1 MAGYGGRWAQL
12 EHSTA
17 GVAGGECRG
26 TPVGI
31 REPAELLSDAL
42 GSVLEKAHSG
52 ASEAASFPI
61 IRHCENIPLS
71 VYFLIT
77 HLFVCL
83 LIVLLLEQNVQ
94 WSMRLSLCL
103 RVSALPR
110 GQVTEPGLQAYE
122 DGRERSPQKLL
133 SLAQAWELSGCPWTP
148 GLIKA
153 GLSLWGFIRK

>member
-1 MAGYGGRWAQL
+1 MAEYGGRWAQL

-17 GVAGGECRG
+17 GMAGGECRCA
-26 TPVGI
+26 PVGI
-31 REPAELLSDAL
+31 KEPAELLSDAL
-42 GSVLEKAHSG
+42 DSVLEKVHSG

-103 RVSALPR
+103 MVSALPR
-110 GQVTEPGLQAYE
+110 GRVTEPGLQTYE
-122 DGRERSPQKLL
+122 DGCERSSQKLL
-133 SLAQAWELSGCPWTP
+133 SLAQAQELSGCPWTP

-153 GLSLWGFIRK
+153 GCHFGGS